1 MAFSLNTSRFP
12 QPNSWLPRRASS
24 VSAYMGGFRLPV
36 VGVDGDIVLAK
47 SNGGQRRG
55 QSQMERM
62 GMPG

>member
-1 MAFSLNTSRFP
+1 
-12 QPNSWLPRRASS
+12 
-24 VSAYMGGFRLPV
+24 MGGFRLPV

>member
-12 QPNSWLPRRASS
+12 QPHSWSPRRASI
-24 VSAYMGGFRLPV
+24 VSAYMGGFRLLV
-36 VGVDGDIVLAK
+36 AAGESDIVLVK